1 MEQNQGTLMAA
12 SPPRPAIPR
21 LSELDLTLETPR
33 LVLRQFTESD
43 VDDIWPVVSQ
53 AEFPKMMS
61 WAAHTDPN
69 ETLGFVRAVNKG
81 LEQNA
86 GVVWAIVFE
95 QRVVGSIG
103 LDSMVFALRA
113 VRIDRAELGFWLA
126 PEHWN
131 KGLMT
136 EAADAV
142 MRCAFQTIGLHKVT
156 VGCIADNV
164 ASRRVIEKLGFR
176 YVGRLED
183 DVWRDGK
190 WHSQLR
196 YELTAPE
203 WPDVHTTMRISSK
216 PPA

>member
-1 MEQNQGTLMAA
+1 MAT

-21 LSELDLTLETPR
+21 LAELDLALATPR
-33 LVLRQFTESD
+33 LRLRRFEDPD
-43 VDDIWPVVSQ
+43 VDDIWPVVSNP
-53 AEFPKMMS
+53 EFPKMMS
-61 WAAHTDPN
+61 WAAHTDRN
-69 ETLGFVRAVNKG
+69 ETLGFVRAASKS
-81 LEQNA
+81 LEQNT
-86 GVVWAIVFE
+86 GVVWAIEHE
-95 QRVVGSIG
+95 QRVIGSIG

-113 VRIDRAELGFWLA
+113 WRIDRAELGFWLA

-142 MRCAFQTIGLHKVT
+142 VRCAFQTIGLHKVT
-156 VGCIADNV
+156 VGCIADNA

-190 WHSQLR
+190 WHAHLR

-203 WPDVHTTMRISSK
+203 WPDVHTTMRISTRS
-216 PPA
+216 PAR